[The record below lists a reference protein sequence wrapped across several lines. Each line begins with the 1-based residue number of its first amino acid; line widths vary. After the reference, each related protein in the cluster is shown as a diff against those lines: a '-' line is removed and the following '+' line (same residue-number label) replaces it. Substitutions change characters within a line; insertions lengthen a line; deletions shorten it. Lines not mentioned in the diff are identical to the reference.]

1 MRTTVDLQ
9 ACLTDSRYRGIGRF
23 TFNLVEAM
31 YRQAGPEAFHLAV
44 DRAEPDRTRDL
55 RSRLRR
61 AGISSP
67 ISVYGYPACPNV
79 DGDEYRR
86 LSSERLRGRFFESL
100 RGDAFLQPSHFES
113 GSHHATGVA
122 WRTTGATPMATI
134 AYDLIPLIYPDH
146 YLPEG
151 HIGTERYLAQCETF
165 KQYDLYLSIS
175 EATSRDLV
183 THLDIPPERIV
194 NIGAGLDPGILAAAR
209 RHIDEGVELPF
220 NEPFILMVG
229 NGDWRKN
236 SIGAV
241 EAFAS
246 LPRSLQKQYKLVM
259 TQAGHD
265 VREALA
271 GRFSSI
277 QDRVHVLG
285 NVDDATL
292 AALYRRC
299 AVFFF
304 PSLYEGFGLPVI
316 EAMAFGAPVISSN
329 GGSLPEVVLSPRSLF
344 DPLDK
349 EETVATLEAALVDSD
364 FRAVLSEGAAEHAAS
379 FSWDAC
385 ATRALAALGTLDTG
399 RYPKPAPAKPDQVLV
414 SGRDIGVWGAML
426 AQDPTAENDVRLA
439 LDAIAARGARRIL
452 VDISEVVK
460 LDARTGIQRVVRN
473 YCVGLHALS
482 ASNGCR
488 VEPVAWMDGRMHHA
502 RSYARTQLGMD
513 IEGADEPV
521 VAQLNDLLFMLDSSW
536 IEPERFDALNAE
548 VWKAGGEVVWMV
560 YDLIPLLVPGTCDPG
575 MPGAFNAWLSHAA
588 DHADGFICIS
598 EATRQDLE
606 AFIDRRPKRR
616 NRPWTRSMHLG
627 SDLDGAAVSA
637 LAPGAQVKDVLA
649 KIGTAPVYVAV
660 GTVEPRKDHST
671 ILAAFEAVWAEGS
684 PAILLVVGKVG
695 WNVEALA
702 ERMRNHAES
711 GNRLFWFEKAGDAD
725 LAALMARSNGLI
737 QASIAEGFG
746 LPIIEAGSL
755 GMPLLLSD
763 LPVFREIAGDEAVY
777 FPVGDSSALADLIR
791 STAAGNWIRPHGIR
805 TLTWEQSSQGVLE
818 KLLA

>member
-23 TFNLVEAM
+23 TFNLVESM
-31 YRQAGPEAFHLAV
+31 CRQAGADAFHFAV
-44 DRAEPDRTRDL
+44 DRAESDRTRDL

-61 AGISSP
+61 AGIQSP
-67 ISVYGYPACPNV
+67 VSVYGYPACPNV

-100 RGDAFLQPSHFES
+100 GSDAFLQPSHFET

-122 WRTTGATPMATI
+122 WGAVGAMPTATI

-151 HIGTERYLAQCETF
+151 RIGTERYLAQCETF
-165 KQYDLYLSIS
+165 KQYDCYLSIS

-209 RHIDEGVELPF
+209 RHIDDGVELPF
-220 NEPFILMVG
+220 DEPFVLMVG

-236 SIGAV
+236 SVGAV

-246 LPRSLQKQYKLVM
+246 LPRRLQKQYKLVM

-265 VREALA
+265 VKEALA
-271 GRFSSI
+271 GRFSAI

-285 NVDDATL
+285 SVDDATL

-329 GGSLPEVVLSPRSLF
+329 GGSLPEVVLSPQSLF

-349 EETVATLEAALVDSD
+349 QETVTKLEAALVDRD
-364 FRAVLSEGAAEHAAS
+364 FRAVLSDGAADHAAS

-385 ATRALAALGTLDTG
+385 AARALQAMSLLDDG
-399 RYPKPAPAKPDQVLV
+399 RRTKPAPAKPDEVLV

-426 AQDPTAENDVRLA
+426 AQDPTAESDLRLA

-482 ASNGCR
+482 PANGCT
-488 VEPVAWMDGRMHHA
+488 VEPVAWMDGRMHYA
-502 RSYARTQLGMD
+502 RAYARTQLGMD
-513 IEGADEPV
+513 IAGEDEPV

-536 IEPERFDALNAE
+536 IEPERFDVLNE
-548 VWKAGGEVVWMV
+548 EIWKAGGEVVWMV

-575 MPGAFNAWLSHAA
+575 MPGAFNAWLSHAV

-598 EATRQDLE
+598 EATRHDLE
-606 AFIDRRPKRR
+606 AFIDQRPRRR

-627 SDLDGAAVSA
+627 SDLDGAAVSVVDA
-637 LAPGAQVKDVLA
+637 GAEVQQVLGQIGQAPAY
-649 KIGTAPVYVAV
+649 IAV
-660 GTVEPRKDHST
+660 GTLEPRKDHAT
-671 ILAAFEAVWAEGS
+671 ILSAFEAVWAEGS
-684 PAILLVVGKVG
+684 PAVLFVVGKVG
-695 WNVEALA
+695 WNVESLA
-702 ERMRNHAES
+702 ARMRSHPEN
-711 GNRLFWFEKAGDAD
+711 GKRLFWFERAGDAD
-725 LAALMARSNGLI
+725 LAALMGRSNALI

-763 LPVFREIAGDEAVY
+763 LPVFREIAGDEAAY
-777 FPVGDSSALADLIR
+777 FPVGSSTALADLIR
-791 STAAGNWIRPHGIR
+791 STAAGNWIRPHGIQ
-805 TLTWEQSSQGVLE
+805 TLTWEQSSQGVME